1 MLERMTRALQ
11 GDIQLYEEVEH
22 NTALTQEAYQ
32 IVGAVAAIS
41 AIAALLTGFALPGVN
56 PITNAI
62 LSGVNVLI
70 GYLLWSYLTFYIGV
84 NVFKGTATYGE
95 LQRTLGYAYTPVLG
109 VQILLLLGRVI
120 PLIGCLFVLLALP
133 VIGWAIYLG
142 FIAVRQ
148 ALDVDNQTALLTAG
162 IALVP
167 YILISLLIN
176 SIL

>member
-1 MLERMTRALQ
+1 MIERMTRALKA
-11 GDIQLYEEVEH
+11 DIQLYEEVEH

-84 NVFKGTATYGE
+84 NYFKGTATYGE
-95 LQRTLGYAYTPVLG
+95 LQRTLGYAYTPILG
-109 VQILLLLGRVI
+109 VHILLLLAQI
-120 PLIGCLFVLLALP
+120 PFLGCLFGLLALP
-133 VIGWAIYLG
+133 AIGWTIYLG

-148 ALDVDNQTALLTAG
+148 ALDVDNQTALLTTG

-167 YILISLLIN
+167 YILISVLIS